1 MVELTYQ
8 EFKDCV
14 QAAEP
19 RFAQQ
24 WLNQSQNTAVS
35 APPSPPVFLNR
46 KRLYQ
51 FAEALVK
58 DISVVKSSAAVS
70 VVTTED
76 DYLYA

>member
-19 RFAQQ
+19 RFAQK
-24 WLNQSQNTAVS
+24 WLNRSQNTAVS
-35 APPSPPVFLNR
+35 SPPSPPIFLNR

-51 FAEALVK
+51 FSESLVK
-58 DISVVKSSAAVS
+58 DIRVVKSSTTIS
-70 VVTTED
+70 VVAAED
-76 DYLYA
+76 NYLYP